1 MNHTFKKL
9 FAILLSLAVMASA
22 ISLTAFAEE
31 SADQDMAGER
41 TENAVNPEDGTD
53 PAEEDEEAEPS
64 EEVETGLNTPSEE
77 EVEDVET
84 GLGDAQDG
92 EGEEPE
98 SSEEEIEL
106 GMKEAVYLFAAP
118 KEEPDRLLVQDESGE
133 VEYDTD
139 AVVISTSGD
148 YTVSGTGFGGNN
160 VQIVSGSGEALE
172 VSLTLDNVTIG
183 ELESGLSAIE
193 IGEQCRV
200 ELTVVGDVSLTG
212 GNGGAGIAVP
222 ASSALI
228 ITGDG
233 SLTAIGSN
241 GSDGNGSG
249 AGIGGTAANGSSGDI
264 SVDSLS
270 ALTAQGYGGHAAGI
284 GSATGNSGS
293 IELSH
298 VGNVR
303 VQGGWA
309 GYENQTNSNKNSP
322 EGGPAIGGGGKGPN
336 EYNSDGSD
344 GTGLCGDI
352 SITDTTILSAV
363 GGNKCAA
370 IGSACWSD
378 CGTITIDRS
387 SLSGILGGG
396 CGGAGIGLG
405 RYNTNATGDV
415 EIVITDS
422 TVSARGGALGP
433 AIGTT
438 STDDLGGGNA
448 GTDSAVTIVN
458 STVEAIAGQGAAAI
472 GAGYRFGNVRIT
484 IEKNSS
490 VYALGGVL
498 ESKGEINKNGA
509 SAIGSGAY
517 GSWCPGSSYGECTES
532 RGITDFYGPCEISID
547 STCSV
552 VALSNGGK
560 WAIDL
565 GAELSSDV
573 SGVAPMIQARFLVE
587 EGLLSFSKEALGQS
601 DYYEKNDA
609 DACTMIAS
617 NAENTVNMAGQSVT
631 LPAGYICAA
640 VSTGRTGTFRIQTSD
655 DTLRFS
661 QYDDANATFDYAG
674 QESLA
679 KADAAFAA
687 NSTLAESSYLYV
699 ALRGDEVP
707 DEKPTPGGN
716 EENSDDPSDEPS
728 GGTPSV
734 PETIVD
740 EDVPMGDLPEIEP
753 ETEPEEAVEIP
764 EEEAP
769 LADAPKTGDSSLL
782 LFGAMLG
789 SLGGLVLLM
798 RKKASE

>member
-1 MNHTFKKL
+1 MNHTCRKL
-9 FAILLSLAVMASA
+9 FAILLSLTVMASA

-31 SADQDMAGER
+31 SQDQAGAGEK
-41 TENAVNPEDGTD
+41 TENTLNPEGGADSD
-53 PAEEDEEAEPS
+53 SAEEDDEYTEPS
-64 EEVETGLNTPSEE
+64 EEAGAEPGDPSKEA
-77 EVEDVET
+77 EDVENGSEDIQDEEGKET
-84 GLGDAQDG
+84 EPSEDEDEIGLE
-92 EGEEPE
+92 EGISLFSAPA
-98 SSEEEIEL
+98 EEI
-106 GMKEAVYLFAAP
+106 G
-118 KEEPDRLLVQDESGE
+118 RLLVQDESGE
-133 VEYDTD
+133 LEYDTA
-139 AVVISTSGD
+139 AVVIDASGD
-148 YTVSGTGFGGNN
+148 YTISGTGIGENN
-160 VQIVSGSGEALE
+160 VQIVSGSDEALE

-193 IGEQCRV
+193 IGEGCSV
-200 ELTVVGDVSLTG
+200 ELTVVGDVYLTG

-222 ASSALI
+222 AGSALV

-241 GSDGNGSG
+241 GSDENASG
-249 AGIGGTAANGSSGDI
+249 AGIGGTAANGSSGEI
-264 SVDSLS
+264 SVGSLS
-270 ALTAQGYGGHAAGI
+270 ALTAQGYGSFAAGI
-284 GSATGNSGS
+284 GSANGNSGS
-293 IELSH
+293 IELSQ

-303 VQGGWA
+303 VQGAWA
-309 GYENQTNSNKNSP
+309 GYENQTDSNRNSP
-322 EGGPAIGGGGKGPN
+322 DGGPAIGGGGKGPN

-352 SITDTTILSAV
+352 TITGTTILSAV
-363 GGNKCAA
+363 GGNKSAA
-370 IGSACWSD
+370 IGSSCWSN

-415 EIVITDS
+415 EIIITDS
-422 TVSARGGALGP
+422 TVSAKGGALGP

-438 STDDLGGGNA
+438 STDDLGGRNA
-448 GTDSAVTIVN
+448 ETNSSVTIAN

-472 GAGYRFGNVRIT
+472 GAGYRFGNVRIS

-498 ESKGEINKNGA
+498 ESKSEINKNGA

-517 GSWCPGSSYGECTES
+517 GSWCPGSSYGESTES

-560 WAIDL
+560 WAVDL
-565 GAELSSDV
+565 GGGHSSDV

-587 EGLLSFSKEALGQS
+587 QGVLSFSKEALGQS
-601 DYYEKNDA
+601 AYYEKNDA
-609 DACTMIAS
+609 DACAMIAS
-617 NAENTVNMAGQSVT
+617 NAENTVNMAGRSVT

-640 VSTGRTGTFRIQTSD
+640 VTTGQTGIFRIQTSD

-661 QYDDANATFDYAG
+661 QYDDANAAFDYAG

-687 NSTLAESSYLYV
+687 NDGLAESSYLYV

-707 DEKPTPGGN
+707 EEKPTPGGN
-716 EENSDDPSDEPS
+716 EDNSDEPS
-728 GGTPSV
+728 GETPTV

-740 EDVPMGDLPEIEP
+740 EDVPMGDLPEVEAA
-753 ETEPEEAVEIP
+753 PEESAEIP
-764 EEEAP
+764 EEEVP
-769 LADAPKTGDSSLL
+769 LADAPKTGDGSLL
-782 LFGAMLG
+782 FFGAMLS
-789 SLGGLVLLM
+789 SLGGLVVLM
-798 RKKASE
+798 RKKVSE